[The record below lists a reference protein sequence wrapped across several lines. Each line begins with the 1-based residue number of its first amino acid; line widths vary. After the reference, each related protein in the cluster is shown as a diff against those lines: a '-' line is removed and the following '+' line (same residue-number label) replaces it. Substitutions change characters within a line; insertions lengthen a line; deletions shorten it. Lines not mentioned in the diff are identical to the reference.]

1 MKYNKILVL
10 LAIFVTTFC
19 IMALG
24 TVSAVGTG
32 NSSTAPGQSE
42 YTGPQTNTTKF
53 INTTMGSAATTIA
66 EDGTIYVRSGST
78 LYAMNSN
85 REVLW
90 NCSVGSKVSK
100 PVIGPDG
107 VIYAYSSTILYAIYS
122 NGTLKWEYEIPGGAS
137 QFYDPP
143 AVGSNTIYLGAA
155 EKILAIDSTDPN
167 SQDPKWIFFTN
178 TNQRSGPVL
187 SPDEKILYFGSYGAY
202 TFYALDTNPNA
213 TERVLWSYVTGT
225 SYSDGGAQSAPVIGP
240 DGTIYIGTGSHFY
253 AFDPDPNATNHVK
266 WNITLDYP
274 VQQLKSPVI
283 ASDGTIYMAASS
295 ASAGALYAFDP
306 NATDHIKWI
315 LNLGSFGY
323 TPVIG
328 ADGTIYLGLGG
339 TNRSFVAVNPNGTV
353 KWRYTIASGTA
364 GMGPEIGSDGT
375 LYIGSTIGFYAFQ
388 DLIGDFIST
397 QGSGLGV
404 SFVDA
409 SSNIPKY
416 WIWDFG
422 DGSDLVYD
430 VQNPTHTY
438 SASGTYTVKLTVITE
453 GGDMDTVEKV
463 ITVNQAPILDL
474 IGDRTVD
481 ENKSLTFTVVG
492 HDSVGDNLTYS
503 VTGLP
508 DGATFNSATGAF
520 SWTPTF
526 NQAGT
531 YHIIFTVS
539 DCCSSD
545 SETITITV
553 NDVDNVAPTVVTV
566 DPANNKVI
574 NGVNKAIVITFS
586 ENIKAGSA
594 FSNIKVTNPDGVSVS
609 PLYKVINGRTLT
621 LTRIGN
627 YINGLTYTITLPTGS
642 IIDQAGNVLSTFIS
656 KFTVDN
662 AKPTVTSVNPANNK
676 VISGVNKAIVITF
689 SENIKAGSAFSNIK
703 VTNPDGVSVKPLYK
717 VINGKT
723 LTLTRNGNYIN
734 GLTYTITLPTGSIT
748 DTAGNALSTFTS
760 KFKVDNAKPTVT
772 SVNPANNKVINMA
785 NKAIVITFSENIK
798 AGSAFSNIKVTNPDG
813 VSVNPL
819 YKVISGRTLTLT
831 RIGNYINGL
840 MYTVTLPT
848 GSITD
853 MVGNVLSTFT
863 SKFTVDNAK
872 PIVSSVNPANNKV
885 INGVNRAIVIT
896 FSENIKAG
904 SAFTSIK
911 VTNPDGVSVKPLYK
925 VINGKTLTLTRNGNY
940 INGLTYTITLPT
952 GSITDTVGNALTTFT
967 SKFKVDNA
975 KPTVTSVN
983 PTNNKIINMVN
994 KAIVI
999 TFSENIKAGSAF
1011 TSIKVTNPDGVSV
1024 KPLYK
1029 VINGKTLTLTRN
1041 GNYIN
1046 GLTYTITLP
1055 TGSITD
1061 TAGNA
1066 LSTFTS
1072 KFKVDNAKPTVTS
1085 VNPANNKVINM
1096 ANKAIVITFSE
1107 NIKAGSA
1114 FTSIKVTN
1122 ANGVKVN
1129 PLYKVINGKT
1139 LTLTRIGNYIN
1150 GLTYTITLP
1159 TGSITD
1165 TAGNAITTYTSKF
1178 TTRNT

>member
-10 LAIFVTTFC
+10 LVVFAVVTC
-19 IMALG
+19 ISMVSS
-24 TVSAVGTG
+24 VSAAG
-32 NSSTAPGQSE
+32 NNSTDNNTAVYKNTTGQSQ
-42 YTGPQTNTTKF
+42 YTGPQTNTTKWTNNS
-53 INTTMGSAATTIA
+53 ISARGQVA
-66 EDGTIYVRSGST
+66 
-78 LYAMNSN
+78 
-85 REVLW
+85 
-90 NCSVGSKVSK
+90 
-100 PVIGPDG
+100 
-107 VIYAYSSTILYAIYS
+107 
-122 NGTLKWEYEIPGGAS
+122 
-137 QFYDPP
+137 
-143 AVGSNTIYLGAA
+143 
-155 EKILAIDSTDPN
+155 
-167 SQDPKWIFFTN
+167 FTKN
-178 TNQRSGPVL
+178 
-187 SPDEKILYFGSYGAY
+187 
-202 TFYALDTNPNA
+202 
-213 TERVLWSYVTGT
+213 
-225 SYSDGGAQSAPVIGP
+225 
-240 DGTIYIGTGSHFY
+240 GTIYIQGSSALY
-253 AFDPDPNATNHVK
+253 AFNPDG
-266 WNITLDYP
+266 TLLWSFAAGSSTSTP
-274 VQQLKSPVI
+274 VVG
-283 ASDGTIYMAASS
+283 SDGTIYAITSNY
-295 ASAGALYAFDP
+295 LYA
-306 NATDHIKWI
+306 I
-315 LNLGSFGY
+315 
-323 TPVIG
+323 
-328 ADGTIYLGLGG
+328 
-339 TNRSFVAVNPNGTV
+339 NPNGTQKWAYSVGSGGSGEPVLDSNGIIYFYAGNTVFAIDTALPDPSLEDPKWVYIAANAITRNNVAFSPDGNTLYFVTYNPSILYALNKVDGSLKWNYTTGSQGCGAPVIDSNGILYFAGGYPSMLYAIIDSGDRATV
-353 KWRYTIASGTA
+353 KWNTTIQNIDTSPVA
-364 GMGPEIGSDGT
+364 IGSNGIIYVSCGANAANNFYAVNSVDGRILYTATTIRGGQYTQPVIGSDGTVYIGTIKGILYAFNQDLTIKWTYTPNDSSATTFGKPMIGPDGT
-375 LYIGSTIGFYAFQ
+375 LYIGSTTNMFYAFQ

-438 SASGTYTVKLTVITE
+438 GAPGTYTVKLTVITE
-453 GGDMDTVEKV
+453 PGDSDTVEKV

-481 ENKSLTFTVVG
+481 ENESLTFTVVG

-539 DCCSSD
+539 DCCLSD

-574 NGVNKAIVITFS
+574 NGV
-586 ENIKAGSA
+586 
-594 FSNIKVTNPDGVSVS
+594 
-609 PLYKVINGRTLT
+609 
-621 LTRIGN
+621 
-627 YINGLTYTITLPTGS
+627 
-642 IIDQAGNVLSTFIS
+642 
-656 KFTVDN
+656 
-662 AKPTVTSVNPANNK
+662 
-676 VISGVNKAIVITF
+676 
-689 SENIKAGSAFSNIK
+689 
-703 VTNPDGVSVKPLYK
+703 
-717 VINGKT
+717 
-723 LTLTRNGNYIN
+723 
-734 GLTYTITLPTGSIT
+734 
-748 DTAGNALSTFTS
+748 
-760 KFKVDNAKPTVT
+760 
-772 SVNPANNKVINMA
+772 

-885 INGVNRAIVIT
+885 INGINRAIVIT

-1011 TSIKVTNPDGVSV
+1011 TSIKVTNPDGVAV

-1139 LTLTRIGNYIN
+1139 LTLTRNGNYIN

>member
-1 MKYNKILVL
+1 MEVKMRFNKFLIL
-10 LAIFVTTFC
+10 FVVSLVIC
-19 IMALG
+19 ITVMG
-24 TVSAVGTG
+24 SVSAAG
-32 NSSTAPGQSE
+32 NNSTTSDQYKQSN
-42 YTGPQTNTTKF
+42 YIGPQTNTTKW
-53 INTTMGSAATTIA
+53 INNSISGANGAAPRTAITEDGTKYIYSWYSDGSALYGQLQAINPNGTVLWTCNDLGGQSFSKGQLPMVINN
-66 EDGTIYVRSGST
+66 GTIYVLNYD
-78 LYAMNSN
+78 LYAIDSINGTKKWTYNIGATTTHSN
-85 REVLW
+85 LVM
-90 NCSVGSKVSK
+90 
-100 PVIGPDG
+100 GPDG
-107 VIYAYSSTILYAIYS
+107 IIYFATSINGVYAIDT
-122 NGTLKWEYEIPGGAS
+122 TL
-137 QFYDPP
+137 
-143 AVGSNTIYLGAA
+143 
-155 EKILAIDSTDPN
+155 PN
-167 SQDPKWIFFTN
+167 PDQEDPKWVYFNSNIRGGVT
-178 TNQRSGPVL
+178 L
-187 SPDEKILYFGSYGAY
+187 SPDAKTLYFGSYSSSDPLFYALNTADGTEKWNYTTGQVASTPVVLPDGTIY
-202 TFYALDTNPNA
+202 IATYNGTFYALDPDNSENRVKWSCTIQRVNSAIPVVGSDGLIYIGTQPTATTGNFYVLDPNNSTNHIK
-213 TERVLWSYVTGT
+213 WSYNTGPIIST
-225 SYSDGGAQSAPVIGP
+225 AAVGA
-240 DGTIYIGTGSHFY
+240 DGTIYIGTNR
-253 AFDPDPNATNHVK
+253 NA
-266 WNITLDYP
+266 L
-274 VQQLKSPVI
+274 
-283 ASDGTIYMAASS
+283 
-295 ASAGALYAFDP
+295 LYAF
-306 NATDHIKWI
+306 
-315 LNLGSFGY
+315 
-323 TPVIG
+323 
-328 ADGTIYLGLGG
+328 
-339 TNRSFVAVNPNGTV
+339 NPDGTV
-353 KWRYTIASGTA
+353 KWQYSFNLGASNSVSSP
-364 GMGPEIGSDGT
+364 MIGPDGT
-375 LYIGSTIGFYAFQ
+375 LYVFTSGTVLFYAFQ
-388 DLIGDFIST
+388 DLIGNFTST
-397 QGSGLGV
+397 PGSGLDV
-404 SFVDA
+404 SFVDT
-409 SSNIPKY
+409 SSNIPKS

-531 YHIIFTVS
+531 YHITFTVS
-539 DCCSSD
+539 DGSLTA

-594 FSNIKVTNPDGVSVS
+594 FSNIKVTNPDGVAVN
-609 PLYKVINGRTLT
+609 PLYKVINGKTLT

-642 IIDQAGNVLSTFIS
+642 I
-656 KFTVDN
+656 
-662 AKPTVTSVNPANNK
+662 
-676 VISGVNKAIVITF
+676 
-689 SENIKAGSAFSNIK
+689 
-703 VTNPDGVSVKPLYK
+703 
-717 VINGKT
+717 
-723 LTLTRNGNYIN
+723 
-734 GLTYTITLPTGSIT
+734 
-748 DTAGNALSTFTS
+748 
-760 KFKVDNAKPTVT
+760 
-772 SVNPANNKVINMA
+772 
-785 NKAIVITFSENIK
+785 
-798 AGSAFSNIKVTNPDG
+798 
-813 VSVNPL
+813 
-819 YKVISGRTLTLT
+819 
-831 RIGNYINGL
+831 
-840 MYTVTLPT
+840 
-848 GSITD
+848 TD
-853 MVGNVLSTFT
+853 MVGNVLSAFT

-885 INGVNRAIVIT
+885 INGVNKAIVIT

-952 GSITDTVGNALTTFT
+952 GSITDTAGNALTTFT

-1072 KFKVDNAKPTVTS
+1072 KFKVDNTKPTVTT
-1085 VNPANNKVINM
+1085 VNPTNNKIINM
-1096 ANKAIVITFSE
+1096 VNKAIVITFSE

-1139 LTLTRIGNYIN
+1139 LTLTRNGNYIN

>member
-1 MKYNKILVL
+1 MRYNKILVL
-10 LAIFVTTFC
+10 LVVFAVIGLVSTV
-19 IMALG
+19 G
-24 TVSAVGTG
+24 SVSAAEN
-32 NSSTAPGQSE
+32 NSTDNTAVYQNTTGQSK
-42 YTGPQTNTTKF
+42 YTGPQTNTTKWTNST
-53 INTTMGSAATTIA
+53 IKAKSKATITKSGIIYVVGGSTLYAIKPNGTTLWSCDIGSDSVGTPVVGS
-66 EDGTIYVRSGST
+66 DGTIYVQTDSFLKAVT
-78 LYAMNSN
+78 
-85 REVLW
+85 
-90 NCSVGSKVSK
+90 
-100 PVIGPDG
+100 
-107 VIYAYSSTILYAIYS
+107 S
-122 NGTLKWEYEIPGGAS
+122 NGTSKWNYIATGVSIDCQTPVIDSNGIIYFTTINGYVYALDTTLTDPTQEDPKGLFITNDSCRGGVALS
-137 QFYDPP
+137 AD
-143 AVGSNTIYLGAA
+143 GKTLYLG
-155 EKILAIDSTDPN
+155 T
-167 SQDPKWIFFTN
+167 
-178 TNQRSGPVL
+178 
-187 SPDEKILYFGSYGAY
+187 YGSH
-202 TFYALDTNPNA
+202 TFYALNTSDMSVNWNYTMGTDYYSGGVIA
-213 TERVLWSYVTGT
+213 T
-225 SYSDGGAQSAPVIGP
+225 PVIGSN
-240 DGTIYIGTGSHFY
+240 GTIYVTTYPGIFALNPDGSLL
-253 AFDPDPNATNHVK
+253 
-266 WNITLDYP
+266 WNYTPGNGKNSVAI
-274 VQQLKSPVI
+274 S
-283 ASDGTIYMAASS
+283 SDGTIYVIIQ
-295 ASAGALYAFDP
+295 GTDGDYLYAL
-306 NATDHIKWI
+306 NSTDGSVERTYKVG
-315 LNLGSFGY
+315 LGGY

-328 ADGTIYLGLGG
+328 ADGTIYTTGG
-339 TNRSFVAVNPNGTV
+339 DATINFDPNNPLNPPEVKLYNYLYAFNPDLTV
-353 KWRYTIASGTA
+353 KWKYNLAASPFNPTI
-364 GMGPEIGSDGT
+364 GPDGT
-375 LYIGSTIGFYAFQ
+375 LYIGTYTYSSGVTMFYALQ
-388 DLIGDFIST
+388 DLVANFISSA
-397 QGSGLGV
+397 GSGLGV

-409 SSNIPKY
+409 SSNIPKH

-438 SASGTYTVKLTVITE
+438 GAPGTYTVKLTVITE
-453 GGDMDTVEKV
+453 PGDSDTVEKV
-463 ITVNQAPILDL
+463 ITVNQAPTLDP

-481 ENKSLTFTVVG
+481 ENESLTFTVVG

-508 DGATFNSATGAF
+508 AGATFNSATGAF
-520 SWTPTF
+520 NWTPNF

-531 YHIIFTVS
+531 YHITFTVS
-539 DCCSSD
+539 DGSLTA

-574 NGVNKAIVITFS
+574 NGV
-586 ENIKAGSA
+586 
-594 FSNIKVTNPDGVSVS
+594 
-609 PLYKVINGRTLT
+609 
-621 LTRIGN
+621 
-627 YINGLTYTITLPTGS
+627 
-642 IIDQAGNVLSTFIS
+642 
-656 KFTVDN
+656 
-662 AKPTVTSVNPANNK
+662 
-676 VISGVNKAIVITF
+676 
-689 SENIKAGSAFSNIK
+689 
-703 VTNPDGVSVKPLYK
+703 
-717 VINGKT
+717 
-723 LTLTRNGNYIN
+723 
-734 GLTYTITLPTGSIT
+734 
-748 DTAGNALSTFTS
+748 
-760 KFKVDNAKPTVT
+760 
-772 SVNPANNKVINMA
+772 

-872 PIVSSVNPANNKV
+872 PTVSSVNPANNKV
-885 INGVNRAIVIT
+885 ISGVNRAIVITFSEAIKAGSAFSSIKVTNPDGVAVKPLYKVINGRTLTLTRIGNYINGLTYTITLPTGSITDTAGNALSTFTSKFTVDNAKPTVTSVNPTNNKVINMVNRAIVIT

-911 VTNPDGVSVKPLYK
+911 VTNPDGV
-925 VINGKTLTLTRNGNY
+925 
-940 INGLTYTITLPT
+940 
-952 GSITDTVGNALTTFT
+952 A
-967 SKFKVDNA
+967 
-975 KPTVTSVN
+975 
-983 PTNNKIINMVN
+983 
-994 KAIVI
+994 
-999 TFSENIKAGSAF
+999 
-1011 TSIKVTNPDGVSV
+1011 V

-1072 KFKVDNAKPTVTS
+1072 KFKVDNTKPTVTS

-1122 ANGVKVN
+1122 PDGVAVK

>member
-1 MKYNKILVL
+1 LKYNKILVL
-10 LAIFVTTFC
+10 LVVFGVIAC
-19 IMALG
+19 ISTVG
-24 TVSAVGTG
+24 SVSAAG
-32 NSSTAPGQSE
+32 NNSTDNTAVYKNTTGQSQ
-42 YTGPQTNTTKF
+42 YNGPETNTTKWTNDS
-53 INTTMGSAATTIA
+53 IYSEGQVTVTKKGTIYVLGSGGNLYALKPDGTLLWTCDLSGGGGSNSAPVVGN
-66 EDGTIYVRSGST
+66 DGTIYAFMYGCLNAVSPNGIKKWVYNTGSTGLVNGDPVLDSKGIIYFTTAGGTVYAIDTTLPDPSQEDPKWLFLTGTSIRGNVALSADGKTLYFGTYSTYT
-78 LYAMNSN
+78 LYALNTSD
-85 REVLW
+85 
-90 NCSVGSKVSK
+90 GSEKWSRQTGTSLDSGGIAGT

-107 VIYAYSSTILYAIYS
+107 IIYVTAS
-122 NGTLKWEYEIPGGAS
+122 NGVHAFQPDGNLKWNYTTPNLNGCLS
-137 QFYDPP
+137 SD
-143 AVGSNTIYLGAA
+143 V
-155 EKILAIDSTDPN
+155 AIS
-167 SQDPKWIFFTN
+167 
-178 TNQRSGPVL
+178 
-187 SPDEKILYFGSYGAY
+187 
-202 TFYALDTNPNA
+202 
-213 TERVLWSYVTGT
+213 
-225 SYSDGGAQSAPVIGP
+225 
-240 DGTIYIGTGSHFY
+240 
-253 AFDPDPNATNHVK
+253 
-266 WNITLDYP
+266 
-274 VQQLKSPVI
+274 
-283 ASDGTIYMAASS
+283 SDGTIYVIIAQMN
-295 ASAGALYAFDP
+295 GDGYLYAL
-306 NATDHIKWI
+306 NSTD
-315 LNLGSFGY
+315 GSVERSYKVGFQGY

-328 ADGTIYLGLGG
+328 ADGTIYTTGG
-339 TNRSFVAVNPNGTV
+339 EATIIFPPFPPVETRYDYLYAFNPDLTV
-353 KWRYTIASGTA
+353 KWRYNLAAAPFNPTI
-364 GMGPEIGSDGT
+364 GPDGT
-375 LYIGSTIGFYAFQ
+375 LYIGTYTYSSGVTMFYALQ
-388 DLIGDFIST
+388 DLVGNFT
-397 QGSGLGV
+397 FTLGSGLDV
-404 SFVDA
+404 SFVDT
-409 SSNIPKY
+409 SSNIPTS

-438 SASGTYTVKLTVITE
+438 GAPGTYTVKLTVITE
-453 GGDMDTVEKV
+453 PGDSATVEKV
-463 ITVNQAPILDL
+463 ITVNQAPVLDP

-481 ENKSLTFTVVG
+481 ENKSVSFNVVG

-508 DGATFNSATGAF
+508 DGATFDSATGAF

-531 YHIIFTVS
+531 YPITFTVS
-539 DCCSSD
+539 DGSLTA

-553 NDVDNVAPTVVTV
+553 NDMDNVAPTVVTV

-586 ENIKAGSA
+586 EAIKAGSA
-594 FSNIKVTNPDGVSVS
+594 FSNIKVTNPDGVAVN
-609 PLYKVINGRTLT
+609 PLYKVISGKTLT

-627 YINGLTYTITLPTGS
+627 YINGLTYTITLP
-642 IIDQAGNVLSTFIS
+642 A
-656 KFTVDN
+656 
-662 AKPTVTSVNPANNK
+662 
-676 VISGVNKAIVITF
+676 
-689 SENIKAGSAFSNIK
+689 
-703 VTNPDGVSVKPLYK
+703 
-717 VINGKT
+717 
-723 LTLTRNGNYIN
+723 
-734 GLTYTITLPTGSIT
+734 
-748 DTAGNALSTFTS
+748 
-760 KFKVDNAKPTVT
+760 
-772 SVNPANNKVINMA
+772 
-785 NKAIVITFSENIK
+785 
-798 AGSAFSNIKVTNPDG
+798 
-813 VSVNPL
+813 
-819 YKVISGRTLTLT
+819 
-831 RIGNYINGL
+831 
-840 MYTVTLPT
+840 

-885 INGVNRAIVIT
+885 ISGVNKAIVIT

-904 SAFTSIK
+904 SAFSNIK
-911 VTNPDGVSVKPLYK
+911 ITNPDGVKVNPLYK

-967 SKFKVDNA
+967 SKFKVDNT
-975 KPTVTSVN
+975 KPTVTTVN
-983 PTNNKIINMVN
+983 PTNNKIINMAN

-1066 LSTFTS
+1066 INTYTS
-1072 KFKVDNAKPTVTS
+1072 KFKVDNTKPTVTS

-1122 ANGVKVN
+1122 ANGVKVK

-1139 LTLTRIGNYIN
+1139 LTLTRNGNYIN

-1159 TGSITD
+1159 SGSITD

-1178 TTRNT
+1178 TTRRT

>member
-1 MKYNKILVL
+1 MKSNKFLVL
-10 LAIFVTTFC
+10 LVVFVLVFC
-19 IMALG
+19 ISALG
-24 TVSAVGTG
+24 SVSAAEN
-32 NSSTAPGQSE
+32 NSSNNTAVYSNTTGQSQ
-42 YTGPQTNTTKF
+42 YTGPQTNTTKWTNSSLKPRGQVAITKNGTIYIQGASALQAF
-53 INTTMGSAATTIA
+53 NPDGTLLWSFDAGSSTATPIVGS
-66 EDGTIYVRSGST
+66 DGTIYALTSTSLYAINPNGTEKWHYGIGSGGQGDIVLDSNGIIYFAAGSIVYAIDTTLPDPSLVDPKWVYPGPSTISTGVALSPDDKTLYFITYNPST
-78 LYAMNSN
+78 LYALNKVDGSLKWSYATGAKYAGVPVVDSNGIIYFGVGYNGMIYAIIDSGDQATVKWNTTVKDINRCNVVIGSNGIIYIASTVYTADNFYAINS
-85 REVLW
+85 
-90 NCSVGSKVSK
+90 SDGSILHTATIVRAVQQSK
-100 PVIGPDG
+100 PVIG
-107 VIYAYSSTILYAIYS
+107 
-122 NGTLKWEYEIPGGAS
+122 
-137 QFYDPP
+137 
-143 AVGSNTIYLGAA
+143 
-155 EKILAIDSTDPN
+155 
-167 SQDPKWIFFTN
+167 
-178 TNQRSGPVL
+178 
-187 SPDEKILYFGSYGAY
+187 
-202 TFYALDTNPNA
+202 
-213 TERVLWSYVTGT
+213 
-225 SYSDGGAQSAPVIGP
+225 SDGTV
-240 DGTIYIGTGSHFY
+240 YIGTGNGNVY
-253 AFDPDPNATNHVK
+253 AFNPDLTLKWKYAPTVNAQF
-266 WNITLDYP
+266 YMP
-274 VQQLKSPVI
+274 
-283 ASDGTIYMAASS
+283 TI
-295 ASAGALYAFDP
+295 
-306 NATDHIKWI
+306 
-315 LNLGSFGY
+315 
-323 TPVIG
+323 
-328 ADGTIYLGLGG
+328 
-339 TNRSFVAVNPNGTV
+339 
-353 KWRYTIASGTA
+353 
-364 GMGPEIGSDGT
+364 GPDGT
-375 LYIGSTIGFYAFQ
+375 LYIGSSTLGFFAFQ
-388 DLIGDFIST
+388 DLVANFISSA
-397 QGSGLGV
+397 GSGLDV

-438 SASGTYTVKLTVITE
+438 GAPGTYTVKLTVITE
-453 GGDMDTVEKV
+453 PGDSDTVEKV
-463 ITVNQAPILDL
+463 ITVNQAPTLDP

-481 ENKSLTFTVVG
+481 ENESLTFTVVG

-508 DGATFNSATGAF
+508 AGATFNSATGAF
-520 SWTPTF
+520 NWTPNF

-531 YHIIFTVS
+531 YHITFTVS
-539 DCCSSD
+539 DGSLTA

-574 NGVNKAIVITFS
+574 NGV
-586 ENIKAGSA
+586 
-594 FSNIKVTNPDGVSVS
+594 
-609 PLYKVINGRTLT
+609 
-621 LTRIGN
+621 
-627 YINGLTYTITLPTGS
+627 
-642 IIDQAGNVLSTFIS
+642 
-656 KFTVDN
+656 
-662 AKPTVTSVNPANNK
+662 
-676 VISGVNKAIVITF
+676 
-689 SENIKAGSAFSNIK
+689 
-703 VTNPDGVSVKPLYK
+703 
-717 VINGKT
+717 
-723 LTLTRNGNYIN
+723 
-734 GLTYTITLPTGSIT
+734 
-748 DTAGNALSTFTS
+748 
-760 KFKVDNAKPTVT
+760 
-772 SVNPANNKVINMA
+772 

-885 INGVNRAIVIT
+885 ISGVNRAIVIT

-911 VTNPDGVSVKPLYK
+911 VTNPDGVAVNPLYK
-925 VINGKTLTLTRNGNY
+925 VINGRTLTLTRIGNY

-983 PTNNKIINMVN
+983 PANNKVISGVN
-994 KAIVI
+994 RAIVI

-1011 TSIKVTNPDGVSV
+1011 SNIKVTNPDGVAV

-1072 KFKVDNAKPTVTS
+1072 KFKVDNTKPTVTS

-1122 ANGVKVN
+1122 PDGVAVK

-1165 TAGNAITTYTSKF
+1165 AAGNAITTYTSKF
-1178 TTRNT
+1178 TTRRT